1 MKKLHLDEE
10 HKKKLDNFWYY
21 YKYHTMAAV
30 FALFCIIIFV
40 RDMMNKVDYDY
51 SIAFVGDY
59 AVADED
65 SLNLQKWFEEHAED
79 LNGDGEVH
87 VQISDYHLSE
97 DGDPQM
103 VMASQTKFTVD
114 IQEETSVLF
123 FLSQKN
129 YENFKDQGIFEEDA
143 EALVDIKD
151 CKGFKE
157 AGNPVSVQDMSGTI
171 RLIFEGS
178 KMSKDEEK
186 IKYYEANKKLWEE
199 FIGE

>member
-1 MKKLHLDEE
+1 MKKLQLDEE

-40 RDMMNKVDYDY
+40 RDMMNKVEYDY
-51 SIAFVGDY
+51 SIAFMGNYVM
-59 AVADED
+59 ADED
-65 SLNLQKWFEEHAED
+65 NLNLQKWFEENAED

-87 VQISDYHLSE
+87 VQISDYHMAE
-97 DGDPQM
+97 DMDPQM
-103 VMASQTKFTVD
+103 FAASQTKFTVD
-114 IQEETSVLF
+114 IQEGTSMLF
-123 FLSQKN
+123 FLSPEN
-129 YENFKDQGIFEEDA
+129 YENLKDQGIFEEDA
-143 EALVDIKD
+143 AEFVNMKD

-157 AGNPVSVQDMSGTI
+157 AGSPASVQDMSGTI

-178 KMSKDEEK
+178 KISEDEEK
-186 IKYYEANKKLWEE
+186 MEYYDACKKLWEK